1 LAFKCCAIP
10 EGGRGGNRVC
20 AGRDEE
26 ESADPKSWV
35 ALKHHKSCGA
45 DGGGV
50 EETLGGQEKEGL
62 GSKRRRRT
70 SLCWGAVEG
79 EREEGANAILAQNDL
94 IMQQLIAHYRNDPT
108 ASFPSFLA

>member
-1 LAFKCCAIP
+1 LAFKCCAIQ

-26 ESADPKSWV
+26 ESAGLESWV
-35 ALKHHKSCGA
+35 ALKHHKRFGA

-50 EETLGGQEKEGL
+50 EEALGGQEKEGV

-70 SLCWGAVEG
+70 SLCGGAVEG
-79 EREEGANAILAQNDL
+79 
-94 IMQQLIAHYRNDPT
+94 
-108 ASFPSFLA
+108 